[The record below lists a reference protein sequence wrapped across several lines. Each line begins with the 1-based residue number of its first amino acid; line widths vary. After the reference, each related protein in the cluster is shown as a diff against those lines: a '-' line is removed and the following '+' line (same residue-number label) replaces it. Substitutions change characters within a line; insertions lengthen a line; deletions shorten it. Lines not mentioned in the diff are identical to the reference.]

1 MKYDE
6 AEKYDFLISKIRE
19 NANKFILAD
28 LAQHGITN
36 LAPSHGDILA
46 CLYQKERVTMKEIA
60 DAIHRTKPTVTVLV
74 NKLAE
79 LGLVRKAQAVEDS
92 RVIYAELTCKGK
104 ELQKIFEKISEDLM
118 QQVFRDMTQEEIKKL
133 ESSLQKILA
142 NLE

>member
-1 MKYDE
+1 MMKQRNTI
-6 AEKYDFLISKIRE
+6 FLISKIRE

-36 LAPSHGDILA
+36 LVPSHGDILA

-79 LGLVRKAQAVEDS
+79 LGLVRKAQAAEDS

>member
-1 MKYDE
+1 MKQRNTI
-6 AEKYDFLISKIRE
+6 FLISKIRE

-28 LAQHGITN
+28 LAQHGITK

>member
-1 MKYDE
+1 MMKQRNTI
-6 AEKYDFLISKIRE
+6 FLISKIRE

-46 CLYQKERVTMKEIA
+46 YLYQKERVTMKEIA

>member
-1 MKYDE
+1 MMKQRNTI
-6 AEKYDFLISKIRE
+6 FLISKIRE

-79 LGLVRKAQAVEDS
+79 LGLVRKTQAAEDS

>member
-1 MKYDE
+1 MKQRNTI
-6 AEKYDFLISKIRE
+6 FLISKIRE

-79 LGLVRKAQAVEDS
+79 LGLVRKAQAAEDS

>member
-1 MKYDE
+1 MKQRNTI
-6 AEKYDFLISKIRE
+6 FLISKIRE

-79 LGLVRKAQAVEDS
+79 LGLVRKAQAAEDS

-104 ELQKIFEKISEDLM
+104 EFQKIFEKISEDLM
-118 QQVFRDMTQEEIKKL
+118 QQVFWDMTQEEIKNL

>member
-1 MKYDE
+1 MMKQRNTI
-6 AEKYDFLISKIRE
+6 FLISKIRE

-79 LGLVRKAQAVEDS
+79 LGLVRKAQAAEDS

-104 ELQKIFEKISEDLM
+104 ELQKI
-118 QQVFRDMTQEEIKKL
+118 
-133 ESSLQKILA
+133 LA

>member
-1 MKYDE
+1 MMKQRNTI
-6 AEKYDFLISKIRE
+6 FLISKIRE

-60 DAIHRTKPTVTVLV
+60 DAIHRSKPTVTVLV
-74 NKLAE
+74 NKLAD
-79 LGLVRKAQAVEDS
+79 LGLVRKAQAAEDS

>member
-1 MKYDE
+1 MKQRNTI
-6 AEKYDFLISKIRE
+6 FLISKIRE

-79 LGLVRKAQAVEDS
+79 LGLVRKAQAAEDS
-92 RVIYAELTCKGK
+92 RVIYAEGFSGYDAGRNKKTGK
-104 ELQKIFEKISEDLM
+104 LFAENSCQ
-118 QQVFRDMTQEEIKKL
+118 FRIK
-133 ESSLQKILA
+133 
-142 NLE
+142 NLNK

>member
-1 MKYDE
+1 MKQRNTI
-6 AEKYDFLISKIRE
+6 FLISKIRE

-79 LGLVRKAQAVEDS
+79 LGLVRKAQAAEDS

-133 ESSLQKILA
+133 ESYLQKILA

>member
-1 MKYDE
+1 MMKQRNTI
-6 AEKYDFLISKIRE
+6 FLISKIRE

-28 LAQHGITN
+28 LAQHGITK

-79 LGLVRKAQAVEDS
+79 LGLVRKAQAAEDS

>member
-1 MKYDE
+1 MMKQRNTI
-6 AEKYDFLISKIRE
+6 FLISKIRE

>member
-1 MKYDE
+1 MMKQRNTI
-6 AEKYDFLISKIRE
+6 FLISKIRE

-46 CLYQKERVTMKEIA
+46 YLYQKERVTMKEIA

-79 LGLVRKAQAVEDS
+79 LGLVRKAQAAEDS